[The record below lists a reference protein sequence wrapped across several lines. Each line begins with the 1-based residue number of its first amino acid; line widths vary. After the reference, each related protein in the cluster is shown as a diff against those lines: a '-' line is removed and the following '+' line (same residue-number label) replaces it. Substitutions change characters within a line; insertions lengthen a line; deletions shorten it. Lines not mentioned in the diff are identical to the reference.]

1 MQETA
6 MEQVLRNE
14 EVLNAFINA
23 ETAELASAILAENG
37 IEISPQEL
45 IEAVSL
51 EENGGSD
58 ELSEDALDDVAG
70 GSVMPVGR
78 NIIYAGKL
86 IQAAYSNPKVR
97 KASLGVIGTLW
108 K

>member
-6 MEQVLRNE
+6 IEQVLRNE
-14 EVLNAFINA
+14 EVLSAFINA

-45 IEAVSL
+45 MEAL
-51 EENGGSD
+51 KAEENGGSD

-70 GSVMPVGR
+70 GASVSVRGVI
-78 NIIYAGKL
+78 NAGKL
-86 IQAAYSNPKVR
+86 IQAAYSNPKIR
-97 KASLGVIGTLW
+97 KASLGVIGALW